1 MSVVVARYC
10 SAAVSSQDNTLSHHV
25 WSLPSLLAFSLLACL
40 FACFVRYSNAD
51 TVTVSTAWTATQASI
66 GTLGGNIDAAT
77 FDVGNI
83 GHLSVQQ
90 LGPEA
95 PATEVVLTANLD
107 ANGVEVFNVGQIDA
121 TTVAFDNA
129 LDRVRAR
136 SSKSS
141 LHLSRL

>member
-1 MSVVVARYC
+1 MSVALASYC
-10 SAAVSSQDNTLSHHV
+10 SAVLSSQDNTLTSCV
-25 WSLPSLLAFSLLACL
+25 VTPFLACFFL
-40 FACFVRYSNAD
+40 ACVCLFVRYSNAD
-51 TVTVSTAWTATQASI
+51 TVTVSTTWTATQASI

-77 FDVGNI
+77 FAVGNI

-129 LDRVRAR
+129 LDRVRASSR
-136 SSKSS
+136 SSS
-141 LHLSRL
+141 LHVPRL

>member
-1 MSVVVARYC
+1 MC
-10 SAAVSSQDNTLSHHV
+10 GH
-25 WSLPSLLAFSLLACL
+25 SLPCLLACL
-40 FACFVRYSNAD
+40 FVRYSNAD

-77 FDVGNI
+77 FAVGNI

-129 LDRVRAR
+129 LDRVRASSSSSR
-136 SSKSS
+136 SS
-141 LHLSRL
+141 LTYHACEACD